1 MWVNLKQINPRKMEA
16 QGVSRSP
23 MIEFLDQFRFYMI
36 SYIEV
41 KMYTLKSFSY
51 LMLLN
56 IVML

>member
-1 MWVNLKQINPRKMEA
+1 MEA